1 MNTEKEILF
10 FQKRLLESANLAY
23 QKGIVVYTDFLG
35 LAEQDLFFRNLHQFP
50 PVSYSCYGG
59 KEEAERYC
67 ICFDGS
73 MDSFSLR
80 KTVAAEPQNFPII
93 CIRITPSAFK
103 FSEVLTHRDYL
114 GAILHL
120 GIARTKIGDIY
131 VKEKEAYVFCIAS
144 IADFLCRE
152 LITVKHTAVHTEIVL
167 PEADLLKNVFKEI
180 SGTVASMRL
189 DAFLPLAFQSSR
201 SSLVSYI
208 EGGKTYING
217 RLATKSGEILVPGD
231 IVSVRGMGR
240 FQITDINQRTRKG
253 RISVTIKKY
262 SS

>member
-1 MNTEKEILF
+1 MNTEKETLF
-10 FQKRLLESANLAY
+10 FQKRLLESAELAY
-23 QKGIVVYTDFLG
+23 QKGITVYTDFLG
-35 LAEQDLFFRNLHQFP
+35 LAEQDLFYRNLYQFP
-50 PVSYSCYGG
+50 PVLYSCYGG

-73 MDSFSLR
+73 AGALSLQ
-80 KTVAAEPQNFPII
+80 KTVVKETQYFPVA
-93 CIRITPSAFK
+93 CIKITPSGLK

-120 GIARTKIGDIY
+120 GITRAKIGDIY

-167 PEADLLKNVFKEI
+167 PEEELLKTVFKEV
-180 SGTVASMRL
+180 SGTVASLRL
-189 DAFLPLAFQSSR
+189 DAFLALAFQASR
-201 SSLVSYI
+201 SSLISYI

-217 RLATKSGEILVPGD
+217 RLTTKSGEQLVSGD

-240 FQITDINQRTRKG
+240 FQVTGIHQITKKG